1 MEFSEL
7 YKMLVKEMSA
17 PWPDYSNPVKST
29 HRKWE
34 ECKYKSKK
42 IKGFLSEQFG
52 EVDVFLC
59 VEQHSSR
66 FFFFIKDNLWGT
78 VEVSVLRNNGI
89 QIRETLKCNSLGLYM
104 SDVFKDFLLENF
116 SYILS
121 DSYHTSDG
129 FSVYRRLAKDPS
141 IKFTVIDS
149 NTDVEI
155 TLENPEDLE
164 NYYGRD
170 KQNFIYKIQK
180 K

>member
-1 MEFSEL
+1 
-7 YKMLVKEMSA
+7 MLVKEMSA
-17 PWPDYSNPVKST
+17 PWPDYTNPIKST

-34 ECKYKSKK
+34 ECKNTSKK

-52 EVDVFLC
+52 EIDTFLC
-59 VEQHSSR
+59 KENNTNR
-66 FFFFIKDNLWGT
+66 FFFFVKDNLWGT
-78 VEVSVLRNNGI
+78 VDTQPLQNGGI
-89 QIRETLKCNSLGLYM
+89 QIKETLKCNSLGLYM
-104 SDVFKDFLLENF
+104 SDVFKDFFLENF

-121 DSYHTSDG
+121 DSYHTEDG
-129 FSVYRRLAKDPS
+129 FSLYRRLSKDPV

-149 NTDVEI
+149 NTNNEI

-164 NYYGRD
+164 NFYGKG